1 MNKCWCR
8 PGWESS
14 VSRPALQCDKPVLS
28 HNRCK
33 CGTDTVIQK
42 GESYF
47 DAHAHNT
54 YLDSLQIHG
63 DDVTCYHLC
72 RYNSETGVTIAH
84 TSEWKDNLY
93 WKQIGFYTKELR
105 ICSHNLRHT
114 HMRERLDEF
123 ASSYHYYSFLD
134 DTETWKVPSR
144 GGTERV
150 LPRSLGHVI
159 EFGAGGYTQTR
170 NLLEHIDI
178 HMDSITLVDPLLWP
192 YGKLDGC
199 TYQGGVFKINST
211 SKSYPTTL
219 YNTSVEKWGERH
231 FGESVLLQTPI
242 DYLPANVTI
251 TQQYDTVIVMN
262 TLVYSNNAFK
272 FLETVYRSLKPGG
285 LLLFHDRYFEDIGM
299 AASRCKML
307 DFTHIC
313 LGVKKP
319 LIEHFL
325 SFFTTTPFFN
335 TEQNERQK
343 FRSREWCPG
352 HDQEL
357 GYFVAVRKPIKVTS

>member
-1 MNKCWCR
+1 MFLCLLFGILVIDVSCNEVHCKSDQNEILFMNKCWCR

-14 VSRPALQCDKPVLS
+14 LSRPALQCDKPVLS
-28 HNRCK
+28 HDRCK
-33 CGTDTVIQK
+33 CGTKEVQQK

-47 DAHAHNT
+47 DAHQHNA
-54 YLDSLQIHG
+54 YLDSLQING

-123 ASSYHYYSFLD
+123 AQSYHNYAFLED
-134 DTETWKVPSR
+134 KLAWKKTSSTDTSKEESI
-144 GGTERV
+144 

-170 NLLEHIDI
+170 NLLEHVDI

-199 TYQGGVFKINST
+199 TYQGGVFKVNSSST
-211 SKSYPTTL
+211 MKSYRTHL
-219 YNTSVEKWGERH
+219 FNTSVEKWGERH
-231 FGESVLLQTPI
+231 FGEGVLLQTPI
-242 DYLPANVTI
+242 DYLPHNVTVE
-251 TQQYDTVIVMN
+251 QQYDTVIVMN
-262 TLVYSNNAFK
+262 TLVYSNHAFK
-272 FLETVYRSLKPGG
+272 FLETVYR
-285 LLLFHDRYFEDIGM
+285 
-299 AASRCKML
+299 
-307 DFTHIC
+307 
-313 LGVKKP
+313 
-319 LIEHFL
+319 
-325 SFFTTTPFFN
+325 
-335 TEQNERQK
+335 
-343 FRSREWCPG
+343 
-352 HDQEL
+352 
-357 GYFVAVRKPIKVTS
+357 